1 MDYQTGNWVFKRA
14 GWTGHVPQ
22 TCFGQTVPFG
32 KGTPFGVRRG
42 RAYLAGLAVGY
53 WKDKEEIRKN
63 WKVSRAF
70 ECGMEE
76 DQRRRLVKGW
86 KRAIKCALCWAEE
99 E

>member
-1 MDYQTGNWVFKRA
+1 M
-14 GWTGHVPQ
+14 
-22 TCFGQTVPFG
+22 
-32 KGTPFGVRRG
+32 
-42 RAYLAGLAVGY
+42 GY